1 MASNSVAYVPNRQWR
16 TGAVE
21 DEEGRRSFAQSGMV
35 RPTELSRCSSAIG
48 ISATTSATT
57 IRLLIVE
64 RHPVFREGLSTIIG
78 SQTDMRLAAQ
88 ACNAVQALEQFR
100 RYRPD
105 VTLMD
110 LSLPETD
117 GVDALISIRR
127 EFPQARIIMLS
138 ASDGDGE
145 IQRALRAGAAGFV
158 FKSIARNELVGVIK
172 SVHAGRRHIL
182 PEVAA
187 RLAEH
192 LSDDDLT
199 TRELDVLRF
208 IRDGFANKQIADQLA
223 IAETTVNFH
232 IKNLVDKL
240 RANSR
245 THAVTIAFRR
255 GLIHV

>member
-1 MASNSVAYVPNRQWR
+1 MASNSVAYHVSS
-16 TGAVE
+16 
-21 DEEGRRSFAQSGMV
+21 GRCQSGALGDRRMNHS
-35 RPTELSRCSSAIG
+35 TEQLQC
-48 ISATTSATT
+48 ISGNQVFATASVEL
-57 IRLLIVE
+57 IRILIVE
-64 RHPVFREGLSTIIG
+64 RHPVFREGLSTIIS
-78 SQTDMRLAAQ
+78 SQDDMRLSAQ
-88 ACNAVQALEQFR
+88 AVNAMEALTEFR
-100 RYRPD
+100 RFRPD

-110 LSLPETD
+110 LSLPESD

-127 EFPQARIIMLS
+127 EFPQARIIILS

-145 IQRALRAGAAGFV
+145 IQRALRSGAAGFL
-158 FKSIARNELVGVIK
+158 FKSIARNELVRVIR
-172 SVHAGRRHIL
+172 SVHAGRRHI
-182 PEVAA
+182 PAEVAA

-208 IRDGFANKQIADQLA
+208 IRDGFANKQIADRLA

-255 GLIHV
+255 GLLHV

>member
-1 MASNSVAYVPNRQWR
+1 MTPNL
-16 TGAVE
+16 AH
-21 DEEGRRSFAQSGMV
+21 DIH
-35 RPTELSRCSSAIG
+35 LSPCLPVVSMP
-48 ISATTSATT
+48 
-57 IRLLIVE
+57 IRILIVE
-64 RHPVFREGLSTIIG
+64 RHPVFREGLRTIIG

-88 ACNAVQALEQFR
+88 AVNAAEALAEFR
-100 RYRPD
+100 RSRPD

-110 LSLPETD
+110 LSLPGTD

-127 EFPQARIIMLS
+127 EFPQARIIILS

-145 IQRALRAGAAGFV
+145 IQRALRVGAAGFV
-158 FKSIARNELVGVIK
+158 FKSIAKNELVGVIR
-172 SVHAGRRHIL
+172 SVHAGKRHIP
-182 PEVAA
+182 PEVVA

-199 TRELDVLRF
+199 IRELDVLRF
-208 IRDGFANKQIADQLA
+208 IRDGFANKQIAHQLA

-245 THAVTIAFRR
+245 AHAVTIAFRR